1 MGAATGY
8 DAKAWENMT
17 YFYDTQIS
25 LPKNVTFMNKAA
37 FDRLDKPTQEVLLRL
52 AAAAEARGWWRS
64 QDTNQLYIEQLAAN
78 GLKVQSPSDALKT
91 GLHQLGERLTG
102 EWLLKAGAEGQAI
115 VDEYK
120 LGFPR

>member
-1 MGAATGY
+1 
-8 DAKAWENMT
+8 MT
-17 YFYDTQIS
+17 YFYDTQAW

-37 FDRLDKPTQEVLLRL
+37 FDRLDKPTQEALLRV

-64 QDTNQLYIEQLAAN
+64 QDKNKWYIEQLAAN

-91 GLHQLGERLTG
+91 GLHQIGERLTG
-102 EWLLKAGAEGQAI
+102 EWLLKAGADGQAI